1 MFSAEPWAR
10 AFTGAFPL
18 PDGQTGDS
26 RQTAA
31 LEESLD
37 ILRAYC
43 RAALSVPGKLS
54 GLNGA
59 ERIAPLISAALAK
72 AGLAASS
79 GEAGADNRKT
89 AAAYARNFFLLM
101 VQKGRFQ
108 QYQAI
113 VNLIQKLINK
123 KKGRVEVILEAPFE
137 GDPAFL
143 ESVRQSLLQKIPA
156 REITVKPRLVPGL
169 VGGIRL
175 LAGGV
180 LFDGSLRARMEQM
193 TADLSAAGEK

>member
-1 MFSAEPWAR
+1 MFSADPWAR
-10 AFTGAFPL
+10 AFTAAFPL
-18 PDGQTGDS
+18 PDGQAGDS
-26 RQTAA
+26 HETAA
-31 LEESLD
+31 LEESLA
-37 ILRAYC
+37 ILRVYC

-59 ERIAPLISAALAK
+59 GRIAPLIGAALAK

-79 GEAGADNRKT
+79 GGRGADNSIA

-108 QYQAI
+108 QYRAI
-113 VNLIQKLINK
+113 VNLIQKLIDK
-123 KKGRVEVILEAPFE
+123 RKGRVEVILEAPFE

-143 ESVRQSLLQKIPA
+143 ESVRQTLLQKIPA

-175 LAGGV
+175 LAGSI

-193 TADLSAAGEK
+193 TADLSAAGER